1 MDFTRAMY
9 EAYTAKLCI
18 DFYSNTITHPEGIE
32 WYWTTQGDDIANLV
46 ELVKGVV
53 EGLEDKEC

>member
-18 DFYSNTITHPEGIE
+18 DFYSNTITDPEGTE
-32 WYWTTQGDDIANLV
+32 WYWTAQGDDIANLV
-46 ELVKGVV
+46 ELVKEVV